1 MRKSATILTALAFLF
16 LPLIMF
22 AQDEQYDG
30 SSFARLTY
38 VQGNVTVER
47 AQDLGVEEGVVNLA
61 LVEGDRLNTGDGRA
75 EVNIGRKNYLRLDR
89 GSQVEFSNL
98 PRREDNRTRLHVLS
112 GRVYLR
118 VGFIEEEKTLEL
130 HTPDAS
136 FYILEAGLFRF
147 EVREN
152 GETELQVM
160 EGSLEAAGESGS
172 QLIGSREQLIASNGH
187 LGAETTLSYGRDDF
201 DHWNSERD
209 SLHGQYVSKRYLPA
223 ELGDYESELA
233 SNGYWAYERPYGY
246 VWVPHVYYTDWR
258 PYYYGRWVWY
268 PVCGWTWVS
277 SEPWGWCVYHYGR
290 WHWRLGLGWY
300 WIPHRHWG
308 PAWVHWYS
316 GYDYIGWCPL
326 SWYNRPV
333 VIVNNYFYDRYQRP
347 YYPGASR
354 ALTVVRKNQLQNPNI
369 SRVALSRSES
379 SRLGQITLQARQP
392 SVAPVAKRGS
402 LGKASPSAVNSRAP
416 LRPSGKGQV
425 SPGATSPSRI
435 SRSPSASAAREGLAP
450 NSRGQTSTRSLSPGS
465 LSRSRSISGYP
476 SSGSPAR
483 SSRNSSAAISST
495 PRKIRPENRSVDR
508 PASSSSRSGIK
519 SYSPSPRT
527 TPSTK
532 QKSLERKDSPRVY
545 APSSRVSRYGT
556 SSTYPSAASPT
567 RGARSLSGS
576 PVKEYRPANSGAV
589 LSPRS
594 LPRSDSR
601 SRSFS
606 SPSSTRRSYSPRAG
620 SFSSSP
626 RSVFSPPQVSSPSR
640 RSGSSSPS
648 LSRTSP
654 SFSSPP
660 RSAPSRSASP
670 SRSRSSSSSR
680 GASGRVTKRNN

>member
-1 MRKSATILTALAFLF
+1 MRKNATILTALAFLF
-16 LPLIMF
+16 LPLILT
-22 AQDEQYDG
+22 AQDEAYDS

-38 VQGNVTVER
+38 VQGNVSVER

-75 EVNIGRKNYLRLDR
+75 EVNIGRKNYLRLDG

-98 PRREDNRTRLHVLS
+98 PRRGDNRTRLHLLA

-118 VGFIEEEKTLEL
+118 VSFLEEEKTLEL

-136 FYILEAGLFRF
+136 FYVLEAGLFRF

-152 GETELQVM
+152 GETELLVL

-172 QLIGSREQLIASNGH
+172 QLIGSRSQLIASNGH
-187 LGAETTLSYGRDDF
+187 LGAETALSYGRDDF

-223 ELGDYESELA
+223 ELEDYESELA

-258 PYYYGRWVWY
+258 PYYYGRWLWY

-277 SEPWGWCVYHYGR
+277 AESWGWCVYHYGR

-316 GYDYIGWCPL
+316 GHDYIGWCPL

-354 ALTVVRKNQLQNPNI
+354 ALTVVHKNQLQNPNV
-369 SRVALSRSES
+369 SRVALGRSEA

-392 SVAPVAKRGS
+392 SVAAVVKRGG
-402 LGKASPSAVNSRAP
+402 LGKASPSGVISRSP
-416 LRPSGKGQV
+416 SRLSGKSQV
-425 SPGATSPSRI
+425 APGTASPSRI
-435 SRSPSASAAREGLAP
+435 SRSPSSSPNKEGLAP
-450 NSRGQTSTRSLSPGS
+450 NSRGQTSGRSLSPGS
-465 LSRSRSISGYP
+465 RSVSGYP
-476 SSGSPAR
+476 SSGSAAR
-483 SSRNSSAAISST
+483 TSRNSPASISST
-495 PRKIRPENRSVDR
+495 PRKIRPETSGTER
-508 PASSSSRSGIK
+508 PSSSSLRSGIK
-519 SYSPSPRT
+519 AYSPSPKTASSAR
-527 TPSTK
+527 
-532 QKSLERKDSPRVY
+532 QKTLERKESPRVY
-545 APSSRVSRYGT
+545 TPNSSISRYGT
-556 SSTYPSAASPT
+556 SSRLPSTASPKRDA
-567 RGARSLSGS
+567 RGFSGS
-576 PVKEYRPANSGAV
+576 RIREYKPASSGAIS
-589 LSPRS
+589 SPRS
-594 LPRSDSR
+594 LSRNDSAM
-601 SRSFS
+601 RSFS
-606 SPSSTRRSYSPRAG
+606 SQSSPRRSYSLPGG
-620 SFSSSP
+620 SFSSSS

-648 LSRTSP
+648 FSRSAP
-654 SFSSPP
+654 SFSSSP

-670 SRSRSSSSSR
+670 SRSAPSSSSR
-680 GASGRVTKRNN
+680 SASGRVTKRKN

>member
-1 MRKSATILTALAFLF
+1 MRKGATILTALAFLF
-16 LPLIMF
+16 LPLILT

-38 VQGNVTVER
+38 VQGNVSVER

-75 EVNIGRKNYLRLDR
+75 EVNLGRKNYLRLDR

-98 PRREDNRTRLHVLS
+98 PRREDNRTRLHLLS

-118 VGFIEEEKTLEL
+118 VGFLEEEKILEL

-147 EVREN
+147 EVRDN
-152 GETELQVM
+152 GETELQVL

-172 QLIGSREQLIASNGH
+172 QLIGSRGQLIASNGH

-223 ELGDYESELA
+223 ELGDYEYELA

-347 YYPGASR
+347 HYPGASR

-369 SRVALSRSES
+369 SRVALTRSES

-392 SVAPVAKRGS
+392 SVAPVVKRGS
-402 LGKASPSAVNSRAP
+402 LGKASPSGVTSRSP

-425 SPGATSPSRI
+425 SPGTTSPSRI
-435 SRSPSASAAREGLAP
+435 SRSPSSSPTKDKLAP
-450 NSRGQTSTRSLSPGS
+450 NSRSLTSGRSLSPGS
-465 LSRSRSISGYP
+465 LSRSRSVSGYP
-476 SSGSPAR
+476 SSGNPSR
-483 SSRNSSAAISST
+483 GSRNSPAAISST
-495 PRKIRPENRSVDR
+495 PRNIRPETRSVEK
-508 PASSSSRSGIK
+508 PSSSSLRSGIRPYT
-519 SYSPSPRT
+519 SSPGTTSP
-527 TPSTK
+527 TK
-532 QKSLERKDSPRVY
+532 QKSLERKSAARVY
-545 APSSRVSRYGT
+545 APSSSISRYGT
-556 SSTYPSAASPT
+556 SSTYQSTSSPSRST
-567 RGARSLSGS
+567 RSLSGS
-576 PVKEYRPANSGAV
+576 RVKESRPANSGAV
-589 LSPRS
+589 SSPRS
-594 LPRSDSR
+594 LPRNYSP
-601 SRSFS
+601 SRSFA
-606 SPSSTRRSYSPRAG
+606 SPSSTRRNYSSRSGA
-620 SFSSSP
+620 FSSSA

-640 RSGSSSPS
+640 RSGSPSFSRPSSG
-648 LSRTSP
+648 
-654 SFSSPP
+654 FSSPP

-670 SRSRSSSSSR
+670 SRSGSSSSSR
-680 GASGRVTKRNN
+680 GASGRVTKRKN